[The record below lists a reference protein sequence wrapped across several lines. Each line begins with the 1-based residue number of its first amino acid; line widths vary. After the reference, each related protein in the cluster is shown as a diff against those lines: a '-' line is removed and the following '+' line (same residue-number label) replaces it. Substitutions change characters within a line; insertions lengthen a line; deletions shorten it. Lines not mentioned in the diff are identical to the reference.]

1 MVKNNI
7 MNLDLSKASGTYC
20 IPVVVLKN
28 CVPKLSSILAELSR
42 KCLNEFCFPD
52 CWKVSSV
59 VPVIKNVGDGY
70 RAKNY
75 CHVSL
80 LSVVS
85 KVFEKLVNNRI
96 VDHLKKCDLF
106 FISRMVLGL
115 LIQLLIFS
123 QLLGF
128 LTSLGLLQL
137 WHLIYPRLL
146 TESGMLVFFR
156 NFSFM
161 KFQVRYLA
169 LFLLFSVIDGLEW
182 FWMETLHK
190 NIQLVLEFLKASF
203 LVLQFSY
210 FTLMTFLTMLPVI
223 LLYILMKLLSILI
236 VIRHLIYGTNLNWLL
251 NLNLIYETLWTG
263 VRSSLLISMLG
274 KLNWF
279 HLTSL
284 ITMVLLMWKWIG
296 LFLRK
301 NHLLRCLGWPALLNW
316 IGALTLSLLL
326 KLPSRKLELPF
337 MLWSFFLLRL
347 LFISIN
353 LPYAH
358 VWNTAVKSGLV
369 TLVTTCNC

>member
-1 MVKNNI
+1 M
-7 MNLDLSKASGTYC
+7 
-20 IPVVVLKN
+20 
-28 CVPKLSSILAELSR
+28 
-42 KCLNEFCFPD
+42 
-52 CWKVSSV
+52 

-80 LSVVS
+80 LSMVS

-106 FISRMVLGL
+106 FLISRMVLGL

-137 WHLIYPRLL
+137 WHLIYPRFL

-190 NIQLVLEFLKASF
+190 NIQ
-203 LVLQFSY
+203 
-210 FTLMTFLTMLPVI
+210 
-223 LLYILMKLLSILI
+223 
-236 VIRHLIYGTNLNWLL
+236 
-251 NLNLIYETLWTG
+251 
-263 VRSSLLISMLG
+263 
-274 KLNWF
+274 
-279 HLTSL
+279 
-284 ITMVLLMWKWIG
+284 
-296 LFLRK
+296 
-301 NHLLRCLGWPALLNW
+301 
-316 IGALTLSLLL
+316 
-326 KLPSRKLELPF
+326 
-337 MLWSFFLLRL
+337 
-347 LFISIN
+347 
-353 LPYAH
+353 
-358 VWNTAVKSGLV
+358 
-369 TLVTTCNC
+369 